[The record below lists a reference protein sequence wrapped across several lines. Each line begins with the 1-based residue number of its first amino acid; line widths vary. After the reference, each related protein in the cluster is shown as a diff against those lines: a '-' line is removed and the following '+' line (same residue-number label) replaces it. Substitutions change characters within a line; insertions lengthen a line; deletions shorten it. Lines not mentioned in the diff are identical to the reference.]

1 MNVFKKLTERKVPA
15 KNYYIVAIGSLITIG
30 LVLLIRVMYLNYK
43 ENSTKNSIF
52 NEKGV
57 TQIHTEDF
65 DFALNEMPEGILYV
79 SYTGNFEVYSIEKK
93 LYREMKRKDLLDK
106 VIYWDV
112 TNTKDYLKILQEKY
126 PNIKSQITNAPM
138 LIYIKNGQAEEAM
151 SSEFRTIDSVV
162 FDKLVD
168 KYEIK

>member
-1 MNVFKKLTERKVPA
+1 MKIFKNVTDRKVPA
-15 KNYYIVAIGSLITIG
+15 KNYYIVAVGSLITIG
-30 LVLLIRVMYLNYK
+30 LALLIRTMYLNYK

-65 DFALNEMPEGILYV
+65 DFALNEIPQGILYV
-79 SYTGNFEVYSIEKK
+79 SYTGDFEVYSAEKR

-112 TNTKDYLKILQEKY
+112 TNTKDYLTILQEKY
-126 PNIKSQITNAPM
+126 PDIKSQITSAPM
-138 LIYIKNGQAEEAM
+138 LIYIKNGEALEAM
-151 SSEFRTIDSVV
+151 SSELKIIDSIV
-162 FDKLVD
+162 FDKLVE